1 MFGGVKMKEK
11 AWKELIKEV
20 VDNKDGKVFKI
31 RNKY

>member
-20 VDNKDGKVFKI
+20 VDNKSG
-31 RNKY
+31 